1 MSQCC
6 KINKIVLFYIIE
18 ALVFDFKPYVIEL
31 KIQNK
36 FGHFWCENCHEATL
50 YSERYCFLF
59 AKKKER
65 QRKTFLKMT
74 KKYLPGTQTKIW
86 IRVKMRMI
94 RCCSCGRSRSL
105 TSWIKNATIICKED
119 RSFIVSRRWF
129 ESHSNNINP
138 NPILFQT

>member
-59 AKKKER
+59 AKKKG
-65 QRKTFLKMT
+65 KA
-74 KKYLPGTQTKIW
+74 KKNFPKNDKKVFTWNPDQNLDKGQDADD
-86 IRVKMRMI
+86 
-94 RCCSCGRSRSL
+94 SL
-105 TSWIKNATIICKED
+105 LQLRPQPQLD
-119 RSFIVSRRWF
+119 
-129 ESHSNNINP
+129 
-138 NPILFQT
+138 